1 MHPIPSQTIF
11 FLHIAFAR
19 ATRIPGRLGAS
30 IITLKS
36 LSLVLPQWNYVGI
49 FYFFS
54 CIFKVKAPTIQLPT
68 SSRTVIGIQTP
79 LETTSSRLVNLHDS
93 SLPFIV
99 LGGLESIKTR

>member
-54 CIFKVKAPTIQLPT
+54 CIFKVKAPTIQLLALAGSPRQDLGF
-68 SSRTVIGIQTP
+68 RTWLP
-79 LETTSSRLVNLHDS
+79 L
-93 SLPFIV
+93 PAI
-99 LGGLESIKTR
+99 